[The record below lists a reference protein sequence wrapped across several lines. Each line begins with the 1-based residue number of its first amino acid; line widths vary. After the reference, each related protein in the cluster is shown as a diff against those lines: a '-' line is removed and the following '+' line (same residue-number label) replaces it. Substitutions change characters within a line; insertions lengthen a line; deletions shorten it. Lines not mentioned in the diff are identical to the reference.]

1 MLRKWSP
8 LIGLGV
14 TVFFLIIVFRNVDFQ
29 TLWVALQTA
38 DYIYVIPA
46 LALTFC
52 GYLVRTKRWQ
62 VILAPTK
69 FVPFYDAFQVLIV
82 GFMANN
88 LLPARIGELV
98 RAYILARKEDLS
110 ASLSLATIVVERVFD
125 GITIIGFLVALS
137 VVYPLPGWGQV
148 LARGGAV
155 VFGVALAG
163 IILLLVQEKLALRIL
178 AGLLRPFPVGLAQA
192 VHRTV
197 AFFIEGLHALRSPSS
212 LLAIIGLSVAVWSLE
227 AAAYAMLIVGF
238 HLPIASIN
246 VVYAAVFLLTVINLG
261 NIVPAAPGYAGSFEF
276 FAVQSLTTFAPAV
289 ANEAALALAVVSHAY
304 QYILIT
310 GLGLFYLWRM
320 GLSLRTLQ
328 QDAREEEAVVPEI

>member
-1 MLRKWSP
+1 LLRKWSP
-8 LIGLGV
+8 LIGILI
-14 TVFFLIIVFRNVDFQ
+14 TVFFLVIVFKNVDFQ
-29 TLWVALQTA
+29 TLWVALQAA
-38 DYIYVIPA
+38 DYRYVIPA
-46 LALTFC
+46 LAMTFT

-69 FVPFYDAFQVLIV
+69 LVPFYDAFQVLIV

-98 RAYILARKEDLS
+98 RAYILARKENIS

-137 VVYPLPGWGQV
+137 LVYPLPGWGEV
-148 LARGGAV
+148 LARGGAI
-155 VFGVALAG
+155 VFGIGLTG
-163 IILLLVQEKLALRIL
+163 IILLLVQEKLALQVL
-178 AGLLRPFPVGLAQA
+178 ATILRPFPASFGAKVQ
-192 VHRTV
+192 RTV

-212 LLAIIGLSVAVWSLE
+212 LLTIIVLSIAVWSLE
-227 AAAYAMLIVGF
+227 ALAYSMLILGF
-238 HLPIASIN
+238 HLPIYGVN
-246 VVYAAVFLLTVINLG
+246 VIYAGVFLLTVINLG

-276 FAVQSLTTFAPAV
+276 FAIQALTTFAPAV
-289 ANEAALALAVVSHAY
+289 ASEAALALAVVSHAY

-328 QDAREEEAVVPEI
+328 RDAVEEEAVAPEL